1 MVHFIGAGPGDPEL
15 ITRKGARLLR
25 EAEIVIYGGSL
36 VNPALLE
43 ECRPDARIYDSKD
56 MDLDEVCA
64 LYLEAA
70 QSGANVARLHT
81 GDPSLYGAIREQ
93 MDFLK
98 AHSIDYD
105 VCPGVSAFCGAAAA
119 LQTEYTL
126 PGVTQTVIIS
136 RAEGRTPVPER
147 EQLAKLAAHQ
157 ATMVLFSVGNPRGQG
172 EDRASRRWLSGE
184 HADRGRIPC
193 ILAGRARGAHDARKA
208 AGGLRNVG
216 GAQRGRASQASAHHR
231 RPRHLRRDDLR
242 SLEALRPGLHDCV
255 STGEYIGI
263 VEISYDSACY
273 ERVETACERCD
284 VRSIEFVNSV

>member
-25 EAEIVIYGGSL
+25 EAEIVIYAGSL

-43 ECRPDARIYDSKD
+43 ECRADARIYDSKD

-98 AHSIDYD
+98 VHGIDYD

-126 PGVTQTVIIS
+126 PGVSQTVILTRTAERATAMPPGEDLATLGAS
-136 RAEGRTPVPER
+136 R
-147 EQLAKLAAHQ
+147 
-157 ATMVLFSVGNPRGQG
+157 ATMVLHLAVQRKRSS
-172 EDRASRRWLSGE
+172 ASTVSLS
-184 HADRGRIPC
+184 
-193 ILAGRARGAHDARKA
+193 
-208 AGGLRNVG
+208 
-216 GAQRGRASQASAHHR
+216 
-231 RPRHLRRDDLR
+231 
-242 SLEALRPGLHDCV
+242 SL
-255 STGEYIGI
+255 
-263 VEISYDSACY
+263 
-273 ERVETACERCD
+273 
-284 VRSIEFVNSV
+284 

>member
-25 EAEIVIYGGSL
+25 EAEIVIYAGSL

-64 LYLEAA
+64 LYLEVA
-70 QSGANVARLHT
+70 QSEANVARLHT

-157 ATMVLFSVGNPRGQG
+157 ATMVLFLSATLADKVKTELLAGGYPENTPTAVVF
-172 EDRASRRWLSGE
+172 RASWPDERVVRTTLAKLPE
-184 HADRGRIPC
+184 AFETPEARNE
-193 ILAGRARGAHDARKA
+193 AGRLKPA
-208 AGGLRNVG
+208 LIIV
-216 GAQRGRASQASAHHR
+216 GRAICDATIYEASK
-231 RPRHLRRDDLR
+231 LYD
-242 SLEALRPGLHDCV
+242 PGFTTAFRQG
-255 STGEYIGI
+255 ST
-263 VEISYDSACY
+263 SA
-273 ERVETACERCD
+273 
-284 VRSIEFVNSV
+284 SSK

>member
-25 EAEIVIYGGSL
+25 EAEIVIYAGSL

-43 ECRPDARIYDSKD
+43 ECRPDASIYDSKD
-56 MDLDEVCA
+56 MNLDEVCT

-98 AHSIDYD
+98 AHGIDYD

-147 EQLAKLAAHQ
+147 EQLAKLATHQ
-157 ATMVLFSVGNPRGQG
+157 ATMVLFLSATLAEKVKTELLAGGYLENTPTAVVF
-172 EDRASRRWLSGE
+172 RASWPDERVVRTTLAKLPE
-184 HADRGRIPC
+184 AFETPEARNE
-193 ILAGRARGAHDARKA
+193 AGRLKPA
-208 AGGLRNVG
+208 LIIV
-216 GAQRGRASQASAHHR
+216 GRAICDAMIYEASKLYDAGFTTAFR
-231 RPRHLRRDDLR
+231 Q
-242 SLEALRPGLHDCV
+242 G
-255 STGEYIGI
+255 ST
-263 VEISYDSACY
+263 SA
-273 ERVETACERCD
+273 
-284 VRSIEFVNSV
+284 SSK

>member
-25 EAEIVIYGGSL
+25 EADIVIYAGSL
-36 VNPALLE
+36 VNPALLD

-56 MDLDEVCA
+56 MNLDEVCA

-70 QSGANVARLHT
+70 EEGANVARLHT

-98 AHSIDYD
+98 AHGIDYD

-126 PGVTQTVIIS
+126 PGVTQTVIIT

-147 EQLAKLAAHQ
+147 EQLAKLATHQ
-157 ATMVLFSVGNPRGQG
+157 ATMVLFLSATLAEKVKRELITGGYP
-172 EDRASRRWLSGE
+172 EDTPTAVVFRASWLDESGVSTALSE
-184 HADRGRIPC
+184 HPLSFKALEARNEEDHLKPALI
-193 ILAGRARGAHDARKA
+193 IVGRAIDEHTIYE
-208 AGGLRNVG
+208 
-216 GAQRGRASQASAHHR
+216 ASK
-231 RPRHLRRDDLR
+231 LYD
-242 SLEALRPGLHDCV
+242 PGF
-255 STGEYIGI
+255 T
-263 VEISYDSACY
+263 
-273 ERVETACERCD
+273 TAFREG
-284 VRSIEFVNSV
+284 SKHA